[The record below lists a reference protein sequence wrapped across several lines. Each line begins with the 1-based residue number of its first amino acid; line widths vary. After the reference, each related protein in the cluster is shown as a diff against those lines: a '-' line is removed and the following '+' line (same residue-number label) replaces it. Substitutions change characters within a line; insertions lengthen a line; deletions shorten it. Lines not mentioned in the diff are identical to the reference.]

1 MEIGNFLLPQNCLK
15 IGKMTDIDVFDSETW
30 PILSNMRKELR
41 DKLFDEYDPKKGLSL
56 QVQLD
61 DIESMIK
68 EGLSRYIPF

>member
-41 DKLFDEYDPKKGLSL
+41 DKLFDEDDPKKGLSL

>member
-1 MEIGNFLLPQNCLK
+1 
-15 IGKMTDIDVFDSETW
+15 MTDIDVFDSETW

-41 DKLFDEYDPKKGLSL
+41 DKLFDEDDPKKGLSL